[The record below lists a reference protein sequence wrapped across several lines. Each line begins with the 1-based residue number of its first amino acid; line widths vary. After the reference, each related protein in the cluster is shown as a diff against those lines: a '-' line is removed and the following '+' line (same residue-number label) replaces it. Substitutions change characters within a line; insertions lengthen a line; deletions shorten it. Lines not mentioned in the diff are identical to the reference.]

1 MAVSKLKSFSY
12 FSAANY
18 VPAVVGFSLL
28 PIFTNYLTPSDYGI
42 RAIVLLAIIIFQVF
56 SDLGTNWIIR
66 GKYFEIKAKD
76 DLASLISTL
85 LIISL
90 IIRIFVAI
98 IIINIKD
105 YIYPPLFPNWSY
117 IHDNLL
123 SVNIIILFLGFS
135 KNLVIPVIILEKR
148 VKSYLMLTIGTYAIN
163 IGSALYFLVWS
174 KKGLISLFYGELAG
188 AIFFAIFSMSLLWE
202 YKTLR
207 LSKKAFEYI
216 LRIGL
221 PAMPK
226 NIISQ
231 VQSNINKYF
240 LQLYMMPSDL
250 GIFQKSGFV
259 YTGFRGLLKSIG
271 NTVAPSNI
279 KKLTEKEEDNETG
292 LVIIQFIYFISIL
305 LVMSILYLE
314 SVFKFMGVNESFWIC
329 AVYAPLYG
337 FSVLISP
344 LATMYV
350 HNVLVSEK
358 TYLLVY
364 QTIINLL
371 STIILNLI
379 LIPVY
384 GIMGAII
391 SAIIVSF
398 ISLSVIIIIN
408 SKVLSYETN
417 LNFGAW
423 SILLLLVV
431 FIFLL
436 NYFNYLTFFS
446 SKLIVFVL
454 YVVSIFILDLVF
466 VKAVRWDKILYKK
479 NYK

>member
-1 MAVSKLKSFSY
+1 MKV
-12 FSAANY
+12 
-18 VPAVVGFSLL
+18 
-28 PIFTNYLTPSDYGI
+28 
-42 RAIVLLAIIIFQVF
+42 IIF
-56 SDLGTNWIIR
+56 
-66 GKYFEIKAKD
+66 
-76 DLASLISTL
+76 
-85 LIISL
+85 
-90 IIRIFVAI
+90 
-98 IIINIKD
+98 
-105 YIYPPLFPNWSY
+105 
-117 IHDNLL
+117 
-123 SVNIIILFLGFS
+123 
-135 KNLVIPVIILEKR
+135 
-148 VKSYLMLTIGTYAIN
+148 
-163 IGSALYFLVWS
+163 
-174 KKGLISLFYGELAG
+174 
-188 AIFFAIFSMSLLWE
+188 
-202 YKTLR
+202 
-207 LSKKAFEYI
+207 
-216 LRIGL
+216 
-221 PAMPK
+221 
-226 NIISQ
+226 
-231 VQSNINKYF
+231 
-240 LQLYMMPSDL
+240 